1 MKEKEKGDVVS
12 TQARVNN
19 EYAIKGKKQ
28 IKVDELKPHPRN
40 SEIYGEET
48 DVSDLVVSIKE
59 SGKIEDPLVVNT
71 NNIIISGDR
80 RCLAAK
86 KLQFETV
93 PCEIRE
99 YKSEEAE
106 LEALINFNIS
116 RDKTNEQKTREGME
130 LEKIFSL
137 RAADRKITT
146 LKQNRP
152 DMGISPISGDLLNED
167 EKGVTRDLVA
177 RAVKISSGSKYERSK
192 RVVEKADQYKREGKD
207 KYSELLITLLNKSP
221 SAAYELIKGNVDL
234 SEEDIENLKTG
245 KVSVRSLL
253 PKKEP
258 THQESAENSVVIIV
272 KSHINTIK
280 TAVKELCDPSHIF
293 IPKKRTEMMNKELE
307 SIVRDLQKLL
317 KTEPSKTSA
326 EVGVKNVTG

>member
-1 MKEKEKGDVVS
+1 M
-12 TQARVNN
+12 
-19 EYAIKGKKQ
+19 
-28 IKVDELKPHPRN
+28 
-40 SEIYGEET
+40 
-48 DVSDLVVSIKE
+48 
-59 SGKIEDPLVVNT
+59 
-71 NNIIISGDR
+71 
-80 RCLAAK
+80 
-86 KLQFETV
+86 
-93 PCEIRE
+93 
-99 YKSEEAE
+99 
-106 LEALINFNIS
+106 
-116 RDKTNEQKTREGME
+116 
-130 LEKIFSL
+130 
-137 RAADRKITT
+137 
-146 LKQNRP
+146 
-152 DMGISPISGDLLNED
+152 
-167 EKGVTRDLVA
+167 A
-177 RAVKISSGSKYERSK
+177 RAVKISSGKIFDRSK
-192 RVVEKADQYKREGKD
+192 RVVERADEYKKEGND
-207 KYSELLITLLNKSP
+207 DYSKLLIALLNKSP
-221 SAAYELIKGNVDL
+221 SAACELIKGNVDL